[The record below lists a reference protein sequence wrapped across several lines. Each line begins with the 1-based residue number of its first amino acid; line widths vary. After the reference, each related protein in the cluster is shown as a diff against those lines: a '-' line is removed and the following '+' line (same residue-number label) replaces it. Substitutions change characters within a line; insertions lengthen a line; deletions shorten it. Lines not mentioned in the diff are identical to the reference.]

1 MTDHGSGT
9 IHLDIPADDGRQELG
24 RTRVANEV
32 VSSIA
37 ALTALDVPGVHA
49 MYHAGGQGQIDRIL
63 RRGAAHKGVRVELM
77 PDETLKLD
85 MYVVMEA
92 GTDLPKMGGEVQRRV
107 ADAIEKQLG
116 LGLEEVNVF
125 VSEVNF
131 A

>member
-1 MTDHGSGT
+1 MTSDGT
-9 IHLDIPADDGRQELG
+9 GTLHLDIPSDEGRQELG
-24 RTRVANEV
+24 ATRVANEV

-63 RRGAAHKGVRVELM
+63 RRNAAHKGVRVELLS
-77 PDETLKLD
+77 DETLKLD
-85 MYVVMEA
+85 MYVVMDA
-92 GTDLPKMGGEVQRRV
+92 GTDLPRMGGEVQRRV

-116 LGLEEVNVF
+116 MALHEVNVF

-131 A
+131 E

>member
-1 MTDHGSGT
+1 MTQDGTGT
-9 IHLDIPADDGRQELG
+9 IHLDIPADEGRQELG

-63 RRGAAHKGVRVELM
+63 RRPAAHKGVRVELL

-85 MYVVMEA
+85 MYVVMDA
-92 GTDLPKMGGEVQRRV
+92 GTDLPRMGGEVQRRV

-116 LGLEEVNVF
+116 MALHEVNVF

-131 A
+131 E

>member
-1 MTDHGSGT
+1 MTDQGGPL
-9 IHLDIPADDGRQELG
+9 HLDIPADDGRQELG

-32 VSSIA
+32 VASIA
-37 ALTALDVPGVHA
+37 ATTALDVAGVHA

-63 RRGAAHKGVRVELM
+63 RRPSAHKGVRVELK
-77 PDETLKLD
+77 PDETLELD
-85 MYVVMEA
+85 LYVVMEA

-116 LGLEEVNVF
+116 LGLHAVNVF

-131 A
+131 G